1 MKMKSIVYPV
11 LALLTIGYAKAE
23 EKREIKKEIITIN
36 ENLNEWVLV
45 KEEKGIKVYFLE
57 TTGTDGVTFLNVKF
71 ENTLNEVINF
81 KWVLKKD
88 SDSNVFENTAILEP
102 FDSIEL
108 DQKKIMITIN
118 KEESRKDFSLNIYIQ

>member
-1 MKMKSIVYPV
+1 MKSIVYPV

-36 ENLNEWVLV
+36 GNLNEWVLV